1 MLPAASDIAIPVAL
15 NSHQIALS
23 SGVKARLQPVSN
35 ANGEIVCYEV
45 LSYFSDVSGS
55 PLPPPSIFSS
65 MCIREKN
72 RHTLTLAKLA
82 TKKVEKPISLNLFGC
97 QLEDLCFVEELCQ
110 TLRVGDV
117 IELVEQSPIFV
128 DESTTKALDI
138 LEASGIQVALDDFG
152 SGHFNFD
159 LLALEQVNYL
169 KLDMLLFRKIYAS
182 EQAILTL
189 QGLVKSLRCYDV
201 KVVVEGIESQAE
213 LESCLLAGADLFQG
227 YHLGKPFLIN

>member
-1 MLPAASDIAIPVAL
+1 MLSAPGDIPLAL
-15 NSHQIALS
+15 NSNQIALS
-23 SGVKARLQPVSN
+23 SGVKAQPISN
-35 ANGEIVCYEV
+35 SSGEIVCYEV
-45 LSYFSDVSGS
+45 LSYFSDSSGN
-55 PLPPPSIFSS
+55 PLHPPSILSS
-65 MCIREKN
+65 MSRREKN
-72 RHTLTLAKLA
+72 RHTLILAKLA
-82 TKKVEKPISLNLFGC
+82 TQKIETAISLNLFGC

-110 TLRVGDV
+110 TLRIGDV
-117 IELVEQSPIFV
+117 IELVEQSPIFI
-128 DESTTKALDI
+128 DKSTTKALEA

-169 KLDMLLFRKIYAS
+169 KLDMLFFRKIYAS

-227 YHLGKPFLIN
+227 YHLGKPFLIT

>member
-1 MLPAASDIAIPVAL
+1 MLSAANYTSIPVAL
-15 NSHQIALS
+15 NSHQIAAN
-23 SGVKARLQPVSN
+23 SGVQARLQPVSN
-35 ANGEIVCYEV
+35 VNGEIVCYEV
-45 LSYFSDVSGS
+45 LSYFSDASGS
-55 PLPPPSIFSS
+55 HFPPPSILSS
-65 MCIREKN
+65 MSTREKN

-82 TKKVEKPISLNLFGC
+82 TQKVEKPISLNLFGC
-97 QLEDLCFVEELCQ
+97 QLADLRFVEELCQ

-128 DESTTKALDI
+128 DQSTIKALDA
-138 LEASGIQVALDDFG
+138 LKASGIHFALDDFG

-169 KLDMLLFRKIYAS
+169 KLDMLFFRKIYAS

-213 LESCLLAGADLFQG
+213 LESCLLAGADFFQG